1 MDQDLRYVR
10 EIVSESVRGAAPS
23 LRGALRELV
32 ERRGK
37 MLRPAFVTLAARTRT
52 ASKRRFFWSHEVP
65 FGAMAQL
72 PERIYRIA
80 AAIEILHL
88 ATLVHDDI
96 IDDADERRGGTAA
109 HRLYGSRNAALMGDF
124 LFSTC
129 FSLVAEHGS
138 MENARVLAQGVARIC
153 EAQILESERPGPG
166 DVSLREYLRR
176 IGGKTALLFAMS
188 FHVGASEHG
197 VGETA
202 TRRLRR
208 MGYDI
213 GMGFQVIDDIL
224 DLRGDRE
231 KLGKPAGRD
240 LRQGILTAPVILALQ
255 HDRDEKLWW
264 MLSSN
269 HPDIDSVIEAVEE
282 RGGFKRARELAGR
295 YTERAL
301 REAQMLPAGEVTDT
315 LVSTARR
322 LLEREY

>member
-1 MDQDLRYVR
+1 MDHDLAHVR
-10 EIVSESVRGAAPS
+10 GIVAESVRGAAPS
-23 LRGALRELV
+23 LRGPLGELV

-37 MLRPAFVTLAARTRT
+37 MLRPAFVTLAARTRM
-52 ASKRRFFWSHEVP
+52 AQKRRFFTPREVP
-65 FGAMAQL
+65 FGAMAEL

-96 IDDADERRGGTAA
+96 VDDADERRGGAA
-109 HRLYGSRNAALMGDF
+109 VHRLYGSRNAALMGDF

-138 MENARVLAQGVARIC
+138 MENARVLASGVARIC
-153 EAQILESERPGPG
+153 EAEILESDRPGPD
-166 DVSLREYLRR
+166 DVSLRGYLRR

-197 VGETA
+197 VSGIA

-224 DLRGDRE
+224 DLTGDRE
-231 KLGKPAGRD
+231 KLGKPAGND

-255 HDRDEKLWW
+255 QDHDEKLWW
-264 MLSSN
+264 MLSSE
-269 HPDIDSVIEAVEE
+269 HPDIDAVIETISE
-282 RGGFKRARELAGR
+282 RGGFKRARELAQR
-295 YTERAL
+295 YTARAL
-301 REAQMLPAGEVTDT
+301 REAQMLPPGEVTDT

-322 LLEREY
+322 LLERDY